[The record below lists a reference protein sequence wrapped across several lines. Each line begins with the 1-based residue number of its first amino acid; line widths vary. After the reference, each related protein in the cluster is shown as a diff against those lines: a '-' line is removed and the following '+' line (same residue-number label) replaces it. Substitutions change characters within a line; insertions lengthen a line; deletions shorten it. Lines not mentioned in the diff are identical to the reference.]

1 MSRTGLRVLL
11 AAAVAAWGG
20 VAQAQS
26 FPVRPVTLIVPWPA
40 GGPTDVAMRAIAAAT
55 ERHLG
60 QAIVIEYRPG
70 AAGTLGPMKMAAT
83 ANPDGYTVAQIPVNV
98 FGAPYMR
105 KASFDP
111 TRDLTYI
118 IRLTGYNFGI
128 VVKNDARWKTIQ
140 ELLADSKANPGEIT
154 YGSPGVGGS
163 VHLGMVQ
170 IAKLQ
175 GIDWIHVPFKGSTEA
190 TVAILGGHVDLIA
203 DPSAVRPMVNEGKLR
218 LLVTW
223 GTRRTTNWPTV
234 PTLKEIGIDMV
245 ANAPYGLAG
254 PRDMDPKIVK
264 ILHDAFKRGMEDPS
278 YAAVLA
284 QLDQEPA
291 YLDSHD
297 YHDFAMQQI
306 ADQKRV
312 LEELGLKR
320 GLAAR

>member
-1 MSRTGLRVLL
+1 MIRRGLGVIF
-11 AAAVAAWGG
+11 AAATVAWGG
-20 VAQAQS
+20 AAQAQS
-26 FPVRPVTLIVPWPA
+26 FPIRPVTLIVPWPA

-55 ERHLG
+55 EKRLG

-70 AAGTLGPMKMAAT
+70 AAGTLGPMQMAAT

-105 KASFDP
+105 KVSFDP
-111 TRDLTYI
+111 IKDLTYI

-128 VVKNDARWKTIQ
+128 VVKNDRRWKTIQ
-140 ELLADSKANPGEIT
+140 EFLADSKANPGKIT

-163 VHLGMVQ
+163 VHIGMTQ
-170 IAKLQ
+170 IAEHQ
-175 GIDWIHVPFKGSTEA
+175 GINWIHVPFKGSAEA
-190 TVAILGGHVDLIA
+190 TVAILGGHVDLIG
-203 DPSAVRPMVNEGKLR
+203 DPSAARPMVNEGKLR

-223 GTRRTTNWPTV
+223 GARRTTNWPMV

-264 ILHDAFKRGMEDPS
+264 ILHDAFKEGMEDPS

-284 QLDQEPA
+284 ELDQEPS
-291 YLDSHD
+291 YLDSQD
-297 YHDFAMQQI
+297 YHDFAIRQI
-306 ADQKRV
+306 AEQKR
-312 LEELGLKR
+312 LIEALGLKR
-320 GLAAR
+320 D